1 MTNKKTETF
10 YTDTPPQSNMAQQA
24 APAPAADPFWDTSK
38 DTEALPET
46 FELKVAEA
54 APASYVKPVHS
65 ILTDADFEQGEIY
78 TTAVCWLLG
87 KKPKIVP
94 TKTFEGTPAQRA
106 AMERAQASPLADQML
121 VFYGMAGLATLV
133 KEVRTTGPAVNT
145 DYLTKR
151 WQAICAT
158 NGITNI
164 FAPGA
169 EMARHLPGMMT
180 EAVKWQEWI
189 KPRAELRTVFLK
201 LALGP
206 GHDDR
211 PALVKSVLEQLR
223 MILTDFGLKS
233 TQVMLGFITSAS
245 RAITLAPIA
254 QQAVD
259 LKTEVDKL
267 KAKYKDNYP
276 YIRVF
281 PLPGVEKLNHRL
293 YPDLYYAAVSTAL
306 LNKELGVE
314 GRYKMTDVQTTISR
328 GLIDKLADKPLHM
341 ETGVDETTIEN
352 LEKLGIH
359 IRRGRPAEEEDE
371 DLPPLRRRRLER

>member
-1 MTNKKTETF
+1 
-10 YTDTPPQSNMAQQA
+10 MAQQ
-24 APAPAADPFWDTSK
+24 PAAEVAFWDTSK
-38 DTEALPET
+38 DTEALPEV
-46 FELKVAEA
+46 FALKVAEA
-54 APASYVKPVHS
+54 VPAAYIKPAHA
-65 ILTDADFEQGEIY
+65 ILTTARFEKGEVY

-87 KKPKIVP
+87 KKPKMVP
-94 TKTFEGTPAQRA
+94 TKVFEGTPEQMNA
-106 AMERAQASPLADQML
+106 AEKAKASPSADQML
-121 VFYGMAGLATLV
+121 VFYGMTGLATLV
-133 KEVRTTGPAVNT
+133 KEVRTTGTAINT

-164 FAPGA
+164 FATGA
-169 EMARHLPGMMT
+169 EMAQYLGGMMN

-189 KPRAELRTVFLK
+189 KPRAELRTLLLK

-211 PALVKSVLEQLR
+211 PALVKSVLDQLR

-267 KAKYKDNYP
+267 KDKYKENYP

-306 LNKELGVE
+306 HNKELGVE

-341 ETGVDETTIEN
+341 ETGVDETTVEN

-359 IRRGRPAEEEDE
+359 LQKRRYAEEEEE
-371 DLPPLRRRRLER
+371 DMPPLRRRRLQQ